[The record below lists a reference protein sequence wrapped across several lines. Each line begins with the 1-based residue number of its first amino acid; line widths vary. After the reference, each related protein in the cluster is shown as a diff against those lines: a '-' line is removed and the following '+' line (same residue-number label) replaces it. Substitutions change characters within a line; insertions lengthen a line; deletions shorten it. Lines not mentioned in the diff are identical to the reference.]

1 MEPFLK
7 RTWAQVDLDALDHN
21 IREIRS
27 VIAPSAKLMC
37 VIKADGY
44 GHGAVPLAKESE
56 AAGADWFA
64 VSNLE
69 EAQELREAGIQK
81 PILILGFTPDS
92 DARLLAQ
99 MEISQAVLSESHA
112 RQLSSYAQEAGTRV
126 RVHIA
131 VDTGM
136 TRIGLSARNQT
147 QALEAVAAYTQ
158 TFNKMRFIETEIA
171 ELPGLLLEGLFTHF
185 AVADEAEAGA
195 DYTKRQYQSFRLV
208 ADTLKGWGISIPFC
222 HCSNSA
228 GILDYP
234 EMNFNLVRAGIILY
248 GLEPSSKVRRPL
260 DLRPLMELKSVVSMV
275 KTVGPG
281 VDVSY
286 GRTYTTRRET
296 KIATVPI
303 GYADGYPRALSNL
316 GEMLVRGQRARIIG
330 RVCMDQLMLDVT
342 HIPDVEEG
350 DVVTVFGRDGGAFLP
365 VEEVSSLD
373 QTINYETVCQITK
386 RVPRIYRGGKLGG
399 IEKAGRLAR

>member
-1 MEPFLK
+1 MVQLSP
-7 RTWAQVDLDALDHN
+7 
-21 IREIRS
+21 IS
-27 VIAPSAKLMC
+27 
-37 VIKADGY
+37 
-44 GHGAVPLAKESE
+44 
-56 AAGADWFA
+56 A
-64 VSNLE
+64 VSP
-69 EAQELREAGIQK
+69 K
-81 PILILGFTPDS
+81 TMLILGFTPDS

-136 TRIGLSARNQT
+136 TRIGLSAQNQT
-147 QALEAVAAYTQ
+147 QALEAAAAA
-158 TFNKMRFIETEIA
+158 RRIA

-195 DYTKRQYQSFRLV
+195 DYTQRQYQSFRLV

-248 GLEPSSKVRRPL
+248 GLEPSSKVRQPL

-286 GRTYTTRRET
+286 GRTYTTRGET

-365 VEEVSSLD
+365 VEEISSLD
-373 QTINYETVCQITK
+373 QTIHYETVCQITK
-386 RVPRIYRGGKLGG
+386 RVPRIYRGGS
-399 IEKAGRLAR
+399 LAELKKQGCRRAEGHGDALL

>member
-27 VIAPSAKLMC
+27 AIAPSAKLMC

-136 TRIGLSARNQT
+136 TRIGLSAQNQT
-147 QALEAVAAYTQ
+147 QALEAAAAA
-158 TFNKMRFIETEIA
+158 RRIA

-208 ADTLKGWGISIPFC
+208 ADTLKG
-222 HCSNSA
+222 
-228 GILDYP
+228 
-234 EMNFNLVRAGIILY
+234 
-248 GLEPSSKVRRPL
+248 
-260 DLRPLMELKSVVSMV
+260 
-275 KTVGPG
+275 
-281 VDVSY
+281 
-286 GRTYTTRRET
+286 
-296 KIATVPI
+296 
-303 GYADGYPRALSNL
+303 
-316 GEMLVRGQRARIIG
+316 
-330 RVCMDQLMLDVT
+330 
-342 HIPDVEEG
+342 
-350 DVVTVFGRDGGAFLP
+350 
-365 VEEVSSLD
+365 
-373 QTINYETVCQITK
+373 
-386 RVPRIYRGGKLGG
+386 
-399 IEKAGRLAR
+399 

>member
-1 MEPFLK
+1 M
-7 RTWAQVDLDALDHN
+7 
-21 IREIRS
+21 
-27 VIAPSAKLMC
+27 
-37 VIKADGY
+37 
-44 GHGAVPLAKESE
+44 
-56 AAGADWFA
+56 
-64 VSNLE
+64 
-69 EAQELREAGIQK
+69 
-81 PILILGFTPDS
+81 
-92 DARLLAQ
+92 
-99 MEISQAVLSESHA
+99 
-112 RQLSSYAQEAGTRV
+112 
-126 RVHIA
+126 
-131 VDTGM
+131 
-136 TRIGLSARNQT
+136 
-147 QALEAVAAYTQ
+147 
-158 TFNKMRFIETEIA
+158 
-171 ELPGLLLEGLFTHF
+171 
-185 AVADEAEAGA
+185 
-195 DYTKRQYQSFRLV
+195 
-208 ADTLKGWGISIPFC
+208 
-222 HCSNSA
+222 
-228 GILDYP
+228 
-234 EMNFNLVRAGIILY
+234 
-248 GLEPSSKVRRPL
+248 RRPL

-399 IEKAGRLAR
+399 IEKAGRPAR

>member
-27 VIAPSAKLMC
+27 AIAPSAKLMC

-136 TRIGLSARNQT
+136 TRIGLSAQNQT
-147 QALEAVAAYTQ
+147 QALEAAAAA
-158 TFNKMRFIETEIA
+158 RRIA

-248 GLEPSSKVRRPL
+248 GLQPSSKVRRPL

-275 KTVGPG
+275 KTVGSG

-286 GRTYTTRRET
+286 GRTYTTRGET

-303 GYADGYPRALSNL
+303 GYADGLNRHL
-316 GEMLVRGQRARIIG
+316 GNGHAYCLVNGQRAAYVGNICMD
-330 RVCMDQLMLDVT
+330 VCMIDVT
-342 HIPDVEEG
+342 DIDCKEG
-350 DVVTVFGRDGGAFLP
+350 DSVEIFGDHLPITVLSDVLETIP
-365 VEEVSSLD
+365 YEVLTSVS
-373 QTINYETVCQITK
+373 T
-386 RVPRIYRGGKLGG
+386 RVKRIYYQD
-399 IEKAGRLAR
+399 

>member
-27 VIAPSAKLMC
+27 AIAPSAKLMC

-136 TRIGLSARNQT
+136 TRIGLSAQNQT
-147 QALEAVAAYTQ
+147 QALEAAAAA
-158 TFNKMRFIETEIA
+158 RRIA

-195 DYTKRQYQSFRLV
+195 AS
-208 ADTLKGWGISIPFC
+208 
-222 HCSNSA
+222 
-228 GILDYP
+228 
-234 EMNFNLVRAGIILY
+234 
-248 GLEPSSKVRRPL
+248 
-260 DLRPLMELKSVVSMV
+260 
-275 KTVGPG
+275 
-281 VDVSY
+281 
-286 GRTYTTRRET
+286 
-296 KIATVPI
+296 
-303 GYADGYPRALSNL
+303 
-316 GEMLVRGQRARIIG
+316 
-330 RVCMDQLMLDVT
+330 
-342 HIPDVEEG
+342 
-350 DVVTVFGRDGGAFLP
+350 AFLRAYAGTSCREYFADYFSYY
-365 VEEVSSLD
+365 V
-373 QTINYETVCQITK
+373 TNYDDT
-386 RVPRIYRGGKLGG
+386 
-399 IEKAGRLAR
+399 EKAAQMERLTLETFAFFSQMEAGGWQL

>member
-7 RTWAQVDLDALDHN
+7 RTWAQIDLDALDHN
-21 IREIRS
+21 LKEIRG
-27 VIAPSAKLMC
+27 AMEPAAKLMC

-56 AAGADWFA
+56 AMGADWFA

-92 DARLLAQ
+92 DARFLAE
-99 MEISQAVLSESHA
+99 MDISQAVLSEGHA
-112 RQLSSYAQEAGTRV
+112 QQLSAYAQEAGMQV
-126 RVHIA
+126 KIHIA
-131 VDTGM
+131 IDTGM
-136 TRIGLSARNQT
+136 TRIGLSAQDEN
-147 QALEAVAAYTQ
+147 QALEAAAAA
-158 TFNKMRFIETEIA
+158 RRIA
-171 ELPGLLLEGLFTHF
+171 ALPGLILEGMFTHF
-185 AVADEAEAGA
+185 AVADEAEDGEAF
-195 DYTKRQYQSFRLV
+195 TKRQYQNFRLV
-208 ADTLKGWGISIPFC
+208 ADTLGSWGISIPVC

-234 EMNFNLVRAGIILY
+234 DMNFNLVRAGIILY

-260 DLRPLMELKSVVSMV
+260 NLKPLMELKSVVSMV

-286 GRTYTTRRET
+286 GRTYTTQGET
-296 KIATVPI
+296 QIATVPI

-350 DVVTVFGRDGGAFLP
+350 DVVTVFGRDGSAFLP
-365 VEEVSSLD
+365 VEEISSLD

-386 RVPRIYRGGKLGG
+386 RVPRIYRGGKLR
-399 IEKAGRLAR
+399 EKKG

>member
-27 VIAPSAKLMC
+27 AIAPSAKLMC

-136 TRIGLSARNQT
+136 TRIGLSAQNQT
-147 QALEAVAAYTQ
+147 QALEAAAAA
-158 TFNKMRFIETEIA
+158 RRIA

-248 GLEPSSKVRRPL
+248 GLQPSSKVRRPL

-275 KTVGPG
+275 KTVGSG

-286 GRTYTTRRET
+286 GRTYTTRGET

-303 GYADGYPRALSNL
+303 GYADGYPRTLSNL

-399 IEKAGRLAR
+399 LEKAGRPAR

>member
-21 IREIRS
+21 MEEIRRA
-27 VIAPSAKLMC
+27 IDPRAKLMC

-44 GHGAVPLAKESE
+44 GHGAVPLARESE
-56 AAGADWFA
+56 AMGADWFA

-69 EAQELREAGIQK
+69 EAQELREAGIQR

-92 DARLLAQ
+92 DAGLLAQ
-99 MEISQAVLSESHA
+99 MDISQAILSESYG
-112 RQLSSYAQEAGTRV
+112 RQLSAYAQEAGVRV
-126 RVHIA
+126 KVHIA

-136 TRIGLSARNQT
+136 TRIGLNAQNEA
-147 QALEAVAAYTQ
+147 QALEAAGAAQ
-158 TFNKMRFIETEIA
+158 RIA
-171 ELPGLLLEGLFTHF
+171 ALPGLVLEGLFTHF
-185 AVADEAEAGA
+185 AVADEAGDGEA
-195 DYTKRQYQSFRLV
+195 YTKRQYECFRLV
-208 ADTLKGWGISIPFC
+208 ADTLRDRGVPVPLC

-260 DLRPLMELKSVVSMV
+260 NLKPLMELKSVVSMV
-275 KTVGPG
+275 KTVEPG

-286 GRTYTTRRET
+286 GRTYTTQGET

-316 GEMLVRGQRARIIG
+316 GEMLVRGKRARIIG

-342 HIPDVEEG
+342 HIPGVEEG

-373 QTINYETVCQITK
+373 QTINYETVCQLTK
-386 RVPRIYRGGKLGG
+386 RVPRIYRGG
-399 IEKAGRLAR
+399 RLRKEIK

>member
-27 VIAPSAKLMC
+27 AIAPSAKLMC

-81 PILILGFTPDS
+81 PILILGLTPDS

-136 TRIGLSARNQT
+136 TRIGLSAQNQT

-158 TFNKMRFIETEIA
+158 TFNKMRFIETE
-171 ELPGLLLEGLFTHF
+171 ER
-185 AVADEAEAGA
+185 DEIYMAL
-195 DYTKRQYQSFRLV
+195 R
-208 ADTLKGWGISIPFC
+208 
-222 HCSNSA
+222 
-228 GILDYP
+228 GILDALP
-234 EMNFNLVRAGIILY
+234 GDTLQKDALIEQF
-248 GLEPSSKVRRPL
+248 EQ
-260 DLRPLMELKSVVSMV
+260 LR
-275 KTVGPG
+275 
-281 VDVSY
+281 D
-286 GRTYTTRRET
+286 
-296 KIATVPI
+296 
-303 GYADGYPRALSNL
+303 
-316 GEMLVRGQRARIIG
+316 
-330 RVCMDQLMLDVT
+330 
-342 HIPDVEEG
+342 
-350 DVVTVFGRDGGAFLP
+350 F
-365 VEEVSSLD
+365 
-373 QTINYETVCQITK
+373 
-386 RVPRIYRGGKLGG
+386 
-399 IEKAGRLAR
+399 

>member
-27 VIAPSAKLMC
+27 AIAPSAKLMC

-136 TRIGLSARNQT
+136 TRIGLSAQNQT
-147 QALEAVAAYTQ
+147 QALEAGGSRSCLGFCWRACS
-158 TFNKMRFIETEIA
+158 
-171 ELPGLLLEGLFTHF
+171 P
-185 AVADEAEAGA
+185 
-195 DYTKRQYQSFRLV
+195 
-208 ADTLKGWGISIPFC
+208 IS
-222 HCSNSA
+222 
-228 GILDYP
+228 LW
-234 EMNFNLVRAGIILY
+234 RTR
-248 GLEPSSKVRRPL
+248 RRP
-260 DLRPLMELKSVVSMV
+260 
-275 KTVGPG
+275 
-281 VDVSY
+281 
-286 GRTYTTRRET
+286 GRT
-296 KIATVPI
+296 
-303 GYADGYPRALSNL
+303 
-316 GEMLVRGQRARIIG
+316 
-330 RVCMDQLMLDVT
+330 
-342 HIPDVEEG
+342 IPKG
-350 DVVTVFGRDGGAFLP
+350 
-365 VEEVSSLD
+365 S
-373 QTINYETVCQITK
+373 I
-386 RVPRIYRGGKLGG
+386 
-399 IEKAGRLAR
+399 KASGWWRTP

>member
-27 VIAPSAKLMC
+27 AIAPSAKLMC

-147 QALEAVAAYTQ
+147 QALEAAAAA
-158 TFNKMRFIETEIA
+158 RRIA
-171 ELPGLLLEGLFTHF
+171 ELPGLLL
-185 AVADEAEAGA
+185 
-195 DYTKRQYQSFRLV
+195 
-208 ADTLKGWGISIPFC
+208 
-222 HCSNSA
+222 
-228 GILDYP
+228 
-234 EMNFNLVRAGIILY
+234 
-248 GLEPSSKVRRPL
+248 
-260 DLRPLMELKSVVSMV
+260 
-275 KTVGPG
+275 
-281 VDVSY
+281 
-286 GRTYTTRRET
+286 
-296 KIATVPI
+296 
-303 GYADGYPRALSNL
+303 
-316 GEMLVRGQRARIIG
+316 
-330 RVCMDQLMLDVT
+330 
-342 HIPDVEEG
+342 
-350 DVVTVFGRDGGAFLP
+350 
-365 VEEVSSLD
+365 
-373 QTINYETVCQITK
+373 
-386 RVPRIYRGGKLGG
+386 
-399 IEKAGRLAR
+399 

>member
-1 MEPFLK
+1 M
-7 RTWAQVDLDALDHN
+7 
-21 IREIRS
+21 
-27 VIAPSAKLMC
+27 
-37 VIKADGY
+37 
-44 GHGAVPLAKESE
+44 
-56 AAGADWFA
+56 
-64 VSNLE
+64 
-69 EAQELREAGIQK
+69 
-81 PILILGFTPDS
+81 
-92 DARLLAQ
+92 
-99 MEISQAVLSESHA
+99 
-112 RQLSSYAQEAGTRV
+112 
-126 RVHIA
+126 
-131 VDTGM
+131 
-136 TRIGLSARNQT
+136 
-147 QALEAVAAYTQ
+147 
-158 TFNKMRFIETEIA
+158 
-171 ELPGLLLEGLFTHF
+171 
-185 AVADEAEAGA
+185 
-195 DYTKRQYQSFRLV
+195 
-208 ADTLKGWGISIPFC
+208 
-222 HCSNSA
+222 
-228 GILDYP
+228 
-234 EMNFNLVRAGIILY
+234 Y

-399 IEKAGRLAR
+399 IEKAGRPAR

>member
-27 VIAPSAKLMC
+27 AIAPSAKLMC

-136 TRIGLSARNQT
+136 TRIGLSAQNQT

-158 TFNKMRFIETEIA
+158 TFNKMRFIETE
-171 ELPGLLLEGLFTHF
+171 ER
-185 AVADEAEAGA
+185 DEIYMAL
-195 DYTKRQYQSFRLV
+195 R
-208 ADTLKGWGISIPFC
+208 
-222 HCSNSA
+222 
-228 GILDYP
+228 GILDALP
-234 EMNFNLVRAGIILY
+234 GDTLQKDALIEQF
-248 GLEPSSKVRRPL
+248 EQ
-260 DLRPLMELKSVVSMV
+260 LR
-275 KTVGPG
+275 
-281 VDVSY
+281 D
-286 GRTYTTRRET
+286 
-296 KIATVPI
+296 
-303 GYADGYPRALSNL
+303 
-316 GEMLVRGQRARIIG
+316 
-330 RVCMDQLMLDVT
+330 
-342 HIPDVEEG
+342 
-350 DVVTVFGRDGGAFLP
+350 F
-365 VEEVSSLD
+365 
-373 QTINYETVCQITK
+373 
-386 RVPRIYRGGKLGG
+386 
-399 IEKAGRLAR
+399 

>member
-27 VIAPSAKLMC
+27 AIAPSAKLMC

-69 EAQELREAGIQK
+69 EAQELREAG
-81 PILILGFTPDS
+81 FVD
-92 DARLLAQ
+92 D
-99 MEISQAVLSESHA
+99 ESHA

-136 TRIGLSARNQT
+136 TRIGLSAQNQT
-147 QALEAVAAYTQ
+147 QALEAAAAA
-158 TFNKMRFIETEIA
+158 RRIA

-248 GLEPSSKVRRPL
+248 GLQPSSKVRRPL

-275 KTVGPG
+275 KTVGSG

-286 GRTYTTRRET
+286 GRTNTTRGET

-399 IEKAGRLAR
+399 LEKAGRPAR

>member
-1 MEPFLK
+1 MEP
-7 RTWAQVDLDALDHN
+7 
-21 IREIRS
+21 
-27 VIAPSAKLMC
+27 
-37 VIKADGY
+37 
-44 GHGAVPLAKESE
+44 
-56 AAGADWFA
+56 
-64 VSNLE
+64 LE
-69 EAQELREAGIQK
+69 EHHDGRKRQK
-81 PILILGFTPDS
+81 ISVGFTTDS

-112 RQLSSYAQEAGTRV
+112 RQLSSNAQEAGTRV

-136 TRIGLSARNQT
+136 TRIGLSAQNQT
-147 QALEAVAAYTQ
+147 QALEAAAAA
-158 TFNKMRFIETEIA
+158 RRIA

-248 GLEPSSKVRRPL
+248 GLQPSSKVRRPL

-275 KTVGPG
+275 KTVGSG

-342 HIPDVEEG
+342 DIPEARMGDIAVVAGSEG
-350 DVVTVFGRDGGAFLP
+350 GESVTFDDMARWAG
-365 VEEVSSLD
+365 
-373 QTINYETVCQITK
+373 TINYEIICGISK
-386 RVPRIYRGGKLGG
+386 RVPRVIT
-399 IEKAGRLAR
+399 E

>member
-1 MEPFLK
+1 MP
-7 RTWAQVDLDALDHN
+7 
-21 IREIRS
+21 
-27 VIAPSAKLMC
+27 
-37 VIKADGY
+37 
-44 GHGAVPLAKESE
+44 
-56 AAGADWFA
+56 
-64 VSNLE
+64 E
-69 EAQELREAGIQK
+69 EYWE
-81 PILILGFTPDS
+81 
-92 DARLLAQ
+92 
-99 MEISQAVLSESHA
+99 
-112 RQLSSYAQEAGTRV
+112 V
-126 RVHIA
+126 RA
-131 VDTGM
+131 NFGD
-136 TRIGLSARNQT
+136 
-147 QALEAVAAYTQ
+147 Y
-158 TFNKMRFIETEIA
+158 
-171 ELPGLLLEGLFTHF
+171 EGLWINPNPRP
-185 AVADEAEAGA
+185 ADEAEAGA

-399 IEKAGRLAR
+399 IEKAGRPAR

>member
-7 RTWAQVDLDALDHN
+7 RTWAQIDLDALDHN
-21 IREIRS
+21 LKEIRG
-27 VIAPSAKLMC
+27 AMEPAAKLMC

-56 AAGADWFA
+56 AMGADWFA

-92 DARLLAQ
+92 DARFLAE
-99 MEISQAVLSESHA
+99 MDISQAVLSEGHA
-112 RQLSSYAQEAGTRV
+112 QQLSAYAQEAGMQV
-126 RVHIA
+126 KIHIA
-131 VDTGM
+131 IDTGM
-136 TRIGLSARNQT
+136 TRIGLSAQDEN
-147 QALEAVAAYTQ
+147 QALEAAAAAQ
-158 TFNKMRFIETEIA
+158 RIA
-171 ELPGLLLEGLFTHF
+171 ALPGLVLEGLFTHF
-185 AVADEAEAGA
+185 AVADEAEDGEAF
-195 DYTKRQYQSFRLV
+195 TKRQYQNFRLV
-208 ADTLKGWGISIPFC
+208 ADTLGSWGISIPVC

-234 EMNFNLVRAGIILY
+234 DMNFNLVRAGIILY

-260 DLRPLMELKSVVSMV
+260 NLKPLMELKSVVSMV

-286 GRTYTTRRET
+286 GRTYTTQGET

-303 GYADGYPRALSNL
+303 GYADGYPRALSNV

-350 DVVTVFGRDGGAFLP
+350 DVVTVFGRDGSAFLP
-365 VEEVSSLD
+365 VEEISSLD

-386 RVPRIYRGGKLGG
+386 RVPRIYRGGKLR
-399 IEKAGRLAR
+399 EKKG